1 MKPNVLLVDDNN
13 IVNFISRK
21 TMEDCDFAGH
31 IAEYTSGQRALKYL
45 ERLAKNQEQIPDLIF
60 LDIKMQLMDGFEFL
74 DQFKKLPASV
84 KEKSKIVMLT
94 SSLLDNDRRRAFE
107 HPQVIEFL
115 NKPVTKSKL
124 IALVEKLAGSRE
136 QEAGSRE

>member
-1 MKPNVLLVDDNN
+1 MKPKVLLVDDNN

-31 IAEYTSGQRALKYL
+31 IAEYTSGQKALKYL
-45 ERLAKNQEQIPDLIF
+45 ERLVKNLDQIPDLIF

-74 DQFKKLPASV
+74 NQFEKLPAPV
-84 KEKSKIVMLT
+84 KAKSKIVMLT
-94 SSLLDNDRRRAFE
+94 SSLLEDDRKRAFE

-124 IALVEKLAGSRE
+124 NALISRMA
-136 QEAGSRE
+136 Q